1 MHALDKVKGA
11 SPETKNSLTQ
21 LLYGKNIQQFLE
33 TPLGFAQA
41 FGVVGGTTINYHEIN
56 QRSGKLIETYYI
68 SSDQTPGVFSQLKL
82 HTQPFTIINTQNGI
96 YHGIT
101 LEPNPNFLIY
111 VMCDKVKPIYVSDAI
126 MAWEGGIDKLL
137 KMLQND
143 KSFMC
148 PLCKQ
153 LMTQEKHMDILGYNL
168 FVKAVFSIAQK
179 KVPAMPTNV
188 VVPMLNA
195 VDESFHL
202 AKTKKKNGIEF
213 AINNRRIAINRKTIM
228 IGISVILLIFA
239 IAFYSGMEFD

>member
-1 MHALDKVKGA
+1 MHAQDKVKGA

-41 FGVVGGTTINYHEIN
+41 FGIVGGATINYHEIS

-68 SSDQTPGVFSQLKL
+68 SEQIPGVLSQLKL
-82 HTQPFTIINTQNGI
+82 HTQPFTIINTQNCI

-101 LEPNPNFLIY
+101 LEPNPNFVIY
-111 VMCDKVKPIYVSDAI
+111 VMCDKAKQIYVSDAI
-126 MAWEGGIDKLL
+126 IAWEGGIGKLL
-137 KMLQND
+137 NMLQNE
-143 KSFMC
+143 KSFLC

-153 LMTQEKHMDILGYNL
+153 IVTQEKHMDILGYNL
-168 FVKAVFSIAQK
+168 FVKAVFSIAK
-179 KVPAMPTNV
+179 TRVPAMPPTV
-188 VVPMLNA
+188 VVPLLNA

-202 AKTKKKNGIEF
+202 AKAKKKNGVEF
-213 AINNRRIAINRKTIM
+213 SINNRRIAINRKTIM
-228 IGISVILLIFA
+228 IGISIILLIFA